1 MKVVLASNNA
11 NKLREMKAILS
22 PLGWEILS
30 QKEAGVHVEPEENGT
45 TFEENS
51 KIKAQAVMEA
61 TGLPA
66 IADDSG
72 IAVDALG
79 GEPGVYSARYGGDAC
94 GDDKARNRLLVK
106 NMDAVPEG
114 QRTGRFVSVIT
125 MVSPDGTVTAARG
138 ELEGEVLREERG
150 AGGFGYDPLFYIPAE
165 GCTMAELT
173 PERKNEISHR
183 AVALQ
188 KFVEQL
194 ISKEKAY
201 ADK

>member
-1 MKVVLASNNA
+1 MKVVLASNNQ

-51 KIKAQAVMEA
+51 FIKAQAVMEA
-61 TGLPA
+61 AGLPA

-72 IAVDALG
+72 VAVDALN

-114 QRTGRFVSVIT
+114 QRTGQFVSVIT
-125 MVSPDGTVTAARG
+125 MVSPDGTVVSARG
-138 ELEGEVLREERG
+138 ELEGEILREEKG
-150 AGGFGYDPLFYIPAE
+150 EGGFGYDPLFYIPTE

-173 PERKNEISHR
+173 AERKNEISHR

-188 KFVEQL
+188 KFVAQL
-194 ISKEKAY
+194 RQRGNE
-201 ADK
+201 

>member
-1 MKVVLASNNA
+1 MKVVLASNNP
-11 NKLREMKAILS
+11 NKLREMKAILA

-30 QKEAGVHVEPEENGT
+30 QREAGVHVEPEENGM

-51 KIKAQAVMEA
+51 YIKAQAVMEA

-72 IAVDALG
+72 VEVDALG
-79 GEPGVYSARYGGDAC
+79 GAPGVHSARYGGDAC
-94 GDDKARNRLLVK
+94 GDDKARNRLLMK
-106 NMDAVPEG
+106 NMEEVPEG

-125 MVSPDGTVTAARG
+125 MVYPDGKTVAARG
-138 ELEGEVLREERG
+138 ELEGEILRQEVG
-150 AGGFGYDPLFYIPAE
+150 NGGFGYDPLFYIPTE
-165 GCTMAELT
+165 GVTMAELT

-188 KFVEQL
+188 KFVKKLTE
-194 ISKEKAY
+194 EK
-201 ADK
+201 

>member
-1 MKVVLASNNA
+1 MKIVLASNNQ

-30 QKEAGVHVEPEENGT
+30 QSEAGVHVEPEENGV

-51 KIKAQAVMEA
+51 YIKAQTVMEA
-61 TGLPA
+61 AGLPA

-72 IAVDALG
+72 IEVDALG

-94 GDDKARNRLLVK
+94 ADDKARNRLLIQ
-106 NMDAVPEG
+106 NMNAVPEG
-114 QRTGRFVSVIT
+114 KRTSRFVSVIT
-125 MVSPDGTVTAARG
+125 MVSPDKTVVSARG
-138 ELEGEVLREERG
+138 ELEGEILRQEQGE
-150 AGGFGYDPLFYIPAE
+150 GGFGYDPLFYIPTE

-173 PERKNEISHR
+173 AQRKNEISHR

-194 ISKEKAY
+194 TGKEK
-201 ADK
+201 

>member
-1 MKVVLASNNA
+1 MKVVIASNNA

-51 KIKAQAVMEA
+51 LIKARAVMEE

-72 IAVDALG
+72 VAVDALG

-94 GDDKARNRLLVK
+94 GDDKARNRLLIK

-114 QRTGRFVSVIT
+114 KRTGRFVSVIT
-125 MVSPDGTVTAARG
+125 MASPDGSVVSARG
-138 ELEGEVLREERG
+138 ELPGEILREEQG
-150 AGGFGYDPLFYIPAE
+150 DGGFGYDPLFYIPGE

-173 PERKNEISHR
+173 AERKNEISHR
-183 AVALQ
+183 AVALR
-188 KFVEQL
+188 KFVKQL
-194 ISKEKAY
+194 LGEEK
-201 ADK
+201 

>member
-1 MKVVLASNNA
+1 MKVVIASNNA

-51 KIKAQAVMEA
+51 YIKARAVMEE

-72 IAVDALG
+72 VAVDALG

-94 GDDKARNRLLVK
+94 GDDKARNRLLIK

-114 QRTGRFVSVIT
+114 KRTGRFVSVIT
-125 MVSPDGTVTAARG
+125 MANPDGSVVSARG
-138 ELEGEVLREERG
+138 ELEGEILREEQG
-150 AGGFGYDPLFYIPAE
+150 NGGFGYDPLFYIPSE

-173 PERKNEISHR
+173 AERKNEISHR
-183 AVALQ
+183 AVALR
-188 KFVEQL
+188 KFVKQL
-194 ISKEKAY
+194 LGEEK
-201 ADK
+201 

>member
-11 NKLREMKAILS
+11 NKLREMKAILA
-22 PLGWEILS
+22 PLGWDILS

-51 KIKAQAVMEA
+51 FIKAQAVMEA
-61 TGLPA
+61 AGLPA

-72 IAVDALG
+72 VAVDALG

-94 GDDKARNRLLVK
+94 EDDKARNRLLVK
-106 NMDAVPEG
+106 NMEAVPEG
-114 QRTGRFVSVIT
+114 KRTGRFVSVIT
-125 MVSPDGTVTAARG
+125 MVSPDGSKVVARG
-138 ELEGEVLREERG
+138 ELLGEILREEKG
-150 AGGFGYDPLFYIPAE
+150 DGGFGYDPLFYIPSE

-173 PERKNEISHR
+173 AERKNEISHR

-188 KFVEQL
+188 KFVAQL
-194 ISKEKAY
+194 TGKEK
-201 ADK
+201 

>member
-1 MKVVLASNNA
+1 MKVVLASNNQ

-30 QKEAGVHVEPEENGT
+30 QREAGVHVEPDENGL

-51 KIKAQAVMEA
+51 YIKAQAVMEA

-72 IAVDALG
+72 VEVDALG
-79 GEPGVYSARYGGDAC
+79 GAPGVHSARYGGDAC
-94 GDDKARNRLLVK
+94 KDDKARNLLLIK
-106 NMDAVPEG
+106 NMEAVPDG
-114 QRTGRFVSVIT
+114 SRTGRFVSVIT
-125 MVSPDGTVTAARG
+125 MVYPDGKTVAARG
-138 ELEGEVLREERG
+138 ELEGEILRQEVG
-150 AGGFGYDPLFYIPAE
+150 DGGFGYDPLFYIPAE
-165 GCTMAELT
+165 GVTMAELT

-188 KFVEQL
+188 KFVKKLTE
-194 ISKEKAY
+194 EK
-201 ADK
+201 